1 MSNIKK
7 FQVNWAGTAKGA
19 FGEFGNLLVTP
30 VGHAEEADK
39 VTVRT
44 TPVVALKVAKKL
56 TELKG
61 TNQVL
66 TVTAEFNPVVFSDG
80 TSGPRKETWT
90 TKAGEEASQIAVY
103 YRMATTPT
111 WGTELGKNDEG
122 NLGDI

>member
-1 MSNIKK
+1 MKK

-30 VGHAEEADK
+30 LGHTEQADK
-39 VTVRT
+39 VTIRT

-61 TNQVL
+61 TDHIL

-80 TSGPRKETWT
+80 TSGVREESWT
-90 TKAGEEASQIAVY
+90 NKAGEEVKQTAIY
-103 YRMATTPT
+103 FRMANTPT
-111 WGTELGKNDEG
+111 WATELGKNDEG